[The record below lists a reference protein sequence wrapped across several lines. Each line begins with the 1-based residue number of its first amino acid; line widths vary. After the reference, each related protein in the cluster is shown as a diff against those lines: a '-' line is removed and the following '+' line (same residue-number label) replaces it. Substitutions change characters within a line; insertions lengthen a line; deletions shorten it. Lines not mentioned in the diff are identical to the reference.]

1 MIRLFRSS
9 NRRGSLRT
17 RYLAVAAL
25 FAVFLLAAAWVG
37 QTQVGDA
44 AQRAAGNSDVRHQAR
59 QLLHKLVDGVWR
71 SENDLQSYLLVPEAA
86 LSKRMRDDMD
96 AAVALSREL
105 AATPW
110 INNSPA
116 LRKDVEALTA
126 TLQELEVQTDR
137 LLDIRVDV
145 EKLLPAMPVMVNH
158 MLPANDSFYTAATLA
173 MDEADDFRSRED
185 QAEIRRLF
193 ADTRHTW
200 TLMIGAFRTWVSN
213 RFFIFGEPESS
224 MRVQAANIA
233 LYAEGVER
241 LLMQLSERNNRR
253 LLEFQQSESLATMRA
268 LNSEWQRRY
277 REVQAIMGS
286 ERWRTDLPMLRDVV
300 HPLFLQV
307 QESTDRLQSAIDA
320 FSARDM
326 GALGRIADELSY
338 TLWLL
343 ALIGIAVTASGYL
356 LFERT
361 VRRPLATVAAALKAE
376 AQGASD
382 VVILDTS
389 ISETHDLIEAFGH
402 MREQV
407 HSRQQRLETILD
419 NAAEGILTFD
429 EHGHIESCN
438 RAAEKLFG
446 YSEQELTGKTL
457 ALLIP
462 PTNSRDQRD
471 GYLEHFMRTEIFR
484 LIGHEGEMIGRRKDG
499 GTFQLALK
507 ISRIELQG
515 RPLYTGLVADIS
527 ERKALMEHLKAMAEH
542 DGLTGLYNRSFFQ
555 DELERVAARAARGGQ
570 QGHALLYIDLDN
582 FKYINDTLGHAAGDK
597 LLIEVASILNKRARK
612 SDLIARLGGDEF
624 TVLLYNTG
632 QDQSGQVAESF
643 RHALSSYQFRHGQ
656 ERVDIGCSIGVAPIG
671 VGVGTAEEVLSR
683 ADFACHLAK
692 RGGRN
697 RVHVFSDA
705 DEDHVANMAIDMG
718 WSRRIKEAIEHGR
731 FALACQPIVQVASG
745 EIEAYE
751 VLIRLQGE
759 QNELILPGGFL
770 PSAER
775 FGLSVD
781 IDKWVVRNAIETLA
795 IQRRRLPKLR
805 YSINLSG
812 QTLSDSGVCDLILA
826 WLEQTGVDP
835 AALTFEVT
843 ETVAIAD
850 MTRAESF
857 LSRLQKIGCRTALDD
872 FGSGLSSFAYLK
884 DLPVDE
890 IKIDGR
896 FVKNLATS
904 PVDQAVVKA
913 MNDIAHAL
921 GKRTVAEF
929 VENQD
934 SLRLLA
940 QYGVDYAQGYHLG
953 RPDVVLPCKAI
964 AEHAGDQASCGL

>member
-1 MIRLFRSS
+1 MIRLFPSS
-9 NRRGSLRT
+9 GRRGSLRT

-25 FAVFLLAAAWVG
+25 FVVFLLGAAWVG
-37 QTQVGDA
+37 EIQVGDA
-44 AQRAAGNSDVRHQAR
+44 AHRAADNTDVRHQAR
-59 QLLHKLVDGVWR
+59 QILRKLVDNVWR

-86 LSKRMRDDMD
+86 LSNRMRDDMN
-96 AAVALSREL
+96 AALALSHDL

-110 INNSPA
+110 INDSTP
-116 LRKDVEALTA
+116 LRKDVETLTA
-126 TLQELEVQTDR
+126 TLQELKDQTDR

-145 EKLLPAMPVMVNH
+145 EKLLPAMPVMINH

-173 MDEADDFRSRED
+173 MDEVDERRSQKD
-185 QAEIRRLF
+185 QAEIYRLF
-193 ADTRHTW
+193 ADSRHTW
-200 TLMIGAFRTWVSN
+200 TLMIGAFRNWVAS
-213 RFFIFGEPESS
+213 RFFIFGEPETS
-224 MRVQAANIA
+224 MRAQAANIA

-241 LLMQLSERNNRR
+241 LLAQLSERNKRQS
-253 LLEFQQSESLATMRA
+253 LEFQQSESLATMRE

-277 REVQAIMGS
+277 REVQAIMSS

-307 QESTDRLQSAIDA
+307 QESTGRLQTAIDA

-326 GALGRIADELSY
+326 GALSRIADEMSY

-343 ALIGIAVTASGYL
+343 ALIGIAVTAGGYL
-356 LFERT
+356 LFEHT
-361 VRRPLATVAAALKAE
+361 VRRPVAIVAAALKAE
-376 AQGASD
+376 AQGASG
-382 VVILDTS
+382 VAIPDTDT
-389 ISETHDLIEAFGH
+389 SETHDLIEAFGH

-407 HSRQQRLETILD
+407 RNRQQRLETILN

-429 EHGHIESCN
+429 EQGYIESCN

-446 YSEQELTGKTL
+446 YSEQELIGKTL

-462 PTNSRDQRD
+462 PADSRHKRHD
-471 GYLEHFMRTEIFR
+471 YLEHFMRADIQR
-484 LIGHEGEMIGRRKDG
+484 LIGHEGEMIGRRKNG
-499 GTFQLALK
+499 EVFQLALK

-555 DELERVAARAARGGQ
+555 NELERVVARAARGGQ
-570 QGHALLYIDLDN
+570 QSHALLYIDLDN

-624 TVLLYNTG
+624 TVLLYNTD

-643 RHALSSYQFRHGQ
+643 RNALSSYQFRHGQ
-656 ERVDIGCSIGVAPIG
+656 ERVDVGCSIGVAPIG
-671 VGVGTAEEVLSR
+671 AGARTAEEVLSR

-697 RVHVFSDA
+697 RVHVFSAA
-705 DEDHVANMAIDMG
+705 DEDHVATMAIDMG
-718 WSRRIKEAIEHGR
+718 WSRRIKEAIEHSR
-731 FALACQPIVQVASG
+731 FALACQPIVHIASG
-745 EIEAYE
+745 EVEAYE

-759 QNELILPGGFL
+759 RNELILPGGFL

-775 FGLSVD
+775 FGLAVE

-795 IQRRRLPKLR
+795 IQRRRLPTLR

-812 QTLSDSGVCDLILA
+812 QTLTDHGVCDLILA
-826 WLEQTGVDP
+826 WLEKTEVDP

-896 FVKNLATS
+896 FVKNLATN
-904 PVDQAVVKA
+904 PVDQAIVKA

-929 VENQD
+929 VENED

-964 AEHAGDQASCGL
+964 AEHAGDQATCGL